1 MPVLDHLVV
10 QNIEDPGS
18 KLIPMIKRTS
28 GKTKHL
34 VSVSICFNLPRE
46 TWYKTALK
54 LLRIWYGD
62 PHQLLVF
69 LIKFQNVTSSSKWN
83 IVSVPDILC
92 MLVSK
97 LPVNFPRGL
106 IKRAYNLIQDQLKQ
120 PELSDSI

>member
-1 MPVLDHLVV
+1 M
-10 QNIEDPGS
+10 
-18 KLIPMIKRTS
+18 
-28 GKTKHL
+28 
-34 VSVSICFNLPRE
+34 
-46 TWYKTALK
+46 
-54 LLRIWYGD
+54 WYGD

-106 IKRAYNLIQDQLKQ
+106 IKRAYNLIQHQLKQ